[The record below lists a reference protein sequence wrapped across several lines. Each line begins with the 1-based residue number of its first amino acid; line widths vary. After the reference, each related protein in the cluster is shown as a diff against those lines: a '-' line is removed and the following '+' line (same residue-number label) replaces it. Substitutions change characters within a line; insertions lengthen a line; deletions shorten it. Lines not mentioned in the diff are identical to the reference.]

1 MNNMDY
7 LSIVKR
13 KCLNFGSKLHKIS
26 YFATKTRAATEFLSR
41 LTGIFIMTMKKLKFR
56 KDFFAK

>member
-1 MNNMDY
+1 MNNLDC
-7 LSIVKR
+7 LSIAWGNR
-13 KCLNFGSKLHKIS
+13 LNFGSKLHKIS

-41 LTGIFIMTMKKLKFR
+41 LTRIFIMTMKKLKFR